1 MKTLNNKYRHIFL
14 AFLFL
19 GISYLIPNFFRE
31 EKSFTKKVPD
41 TNIRKNLLIKKNKE
55 NLYKKFIPTDS
66 TLYSEY
72 LYDFKIDRNF
82 KGYLP
87 QSTKVIPNIY
97 GTYSHNL
104 RIKFK
109 YRGKLT
115 FQSLSNSGDYDI
127 SIIDKNGLP
136 IFRTSNF
143 LNKKDNSIDLDSG
156 IYKIQINSTNSLDK
170 FIFEYSS
177 KANPIKSFNVVEQ
190 PTVKIKYGRSEE
202 RALERLILLAKKN
215 ASDRGSQVIST
226 MPSGRIKAL
235 ISSRNNTLDA
245 EIGLSG
251 RTIQHFSE
259 GYPSIDVRLTGGN
272 TYRGLSSFKLYQLS
286 TKSGL
291 KDFVFLSIL
300 KDMGFLVPRQELIN
314 LVVNDKSKGLFLLME
329 NFSESTFT
337 KQHLMD
343 GNVMGL
349 NTSKL
354 FYNYPYGSELDL
366 DYFYK
371 IAGDSYPPSKKSF
384 FLSNKFVEQLDQDY
398 FAKYIAFA
406 SIYYSA
412 HGLGVDDL
420 RFYQDPVTRKFS
432 PIPRDMNPGLGSQY
446 YPFIRSFSTHLG
458 WLSNKNFY
466 TINPARNLEHQSS
479 IDNGSDFLVTGL
491 EDINNG
497 LTDLHFSIIT
507 FLDSSENLALTNT
520 YLDYFARNEV
530 LYEKIRNRMNNAL
543 KLALLIEPKNKLLIQ
558 QYNQVNEIGIPFLG
572 ESVKNQI
579 QKKPPIIS
587 DGNHQFLWN
596 LRTSSSLN
604 KDLMPSLISPFRDDY
619 ISDYEYKNELL
630 NSFLLEK
637 KIFDIL
643 IDKGFKPSQISI
655 SNNYQKN
662 NLLSVHNDNKNLDS
676 AKDNL
681 LLTPSNF
688 ATFLGF
694 LPLEESGTL
703 ALFIV
708 RNATDDIENFTISR
722 RKSLKRNK
730 PKINYLFSLNNNGK
744 ELANI
749 DEILK
754 NKYNLKEKYRLLAFK
769 FEPQSE
775 PIFFRFNLPRSF
787 PKFKRPKNAGWF
799 GPSELYLPNSSQEFK
814 NELGSIYRPEKII
827 KSKSKWSIPKGINIE
842 LKEDLIIP
850 NEVQLTIEEGA
861 TIRIKEGKSI
871 IVNGDLIINGNV
883 DQPVQF
889 IPLGSNPWGGI
900 FVGGHINKKSKVD
913 IRNVILRNFGSFPKT
928 KINKMMLNGGIS
940 FYRTNL
946 KIKNMNVENALS
958 EDAINVIYS
967 KAKIENLNIKNSFSD
982 AIDLDYTDAEIS
994 NMQLDNNQGDGLDI
1008 SGSLVKCSNC
1018 IFKNNKDK
1026 GVSIGEMS
1034 NFYSIESKFIN
1045 NDMGLANKDQST
1057 VRLSESL
1064 LEKNRIA
1071 IAEFIKKPYFGKPK
1085 SILNNNKY
1093 LNNKINYKWLGLY
1106 IY

>member
-1 MKTLNNKYRHIFL
+1 MKTLNNKYRHIFF

-19 GISYLIPNFFRE
+19 GISFLIPNFFRE
-31 EKSFTKKVPD
+31 EKSFTRKIPD
-41 TNIRKNLLIKKNKE
+41 TNIRKNLLTKKDKK
-55 NLYKKFIPTDS
+55 NLYKKFRPTES
-66 TLYSEY
+66 SLYSRY
-72 LYDFKIDRNF
+72 LYDFKIDKSF
-82 KGYLP
+82 KGNLP
-87 QSTKVIPNIY
+87 QSLQVIPNIY
-97 GTYSHNL
+97 GKYSHNL
-104 RIKFK
+104 RIKFNYK
-109 YRGKLT
+109 GKLT
-115 FQSLSNSGDYDI
+115 FKNLANNGDYDI
-127 SIIDKNGLP
+127 SIIDENGLP
-136 IFRTSNF
+136 IFRSSNF
-143 LNKKDNSIDLDSG
+143 LNKKDNSIDLSKG
-156 IYKIQINSTNSLDK
+156 IYIIKINSTNSLDK

-177 KANPIKSFNVVEQ
+177 KATPPKLFNAVEPPI
-190 PTVKIKYGRSEE
+190 VKIRYGKSEE

-235 ISSRNNTLDA
+235 ISSTKNTLEA

-329 NFSESTFT
+329 NFTESTFT

-343 GNVMGL
+343 GNVIGL

-371 IAGDSYPPSKKSF
+371 IAEDSYPPLKKSF
-384 FLSNKFVEQLDQDY
+384 YLSNKFVEQIDQDF

-406 SIYYSA
+406 SIYYSS

-446 YPFIRSFSTHLG
+446 FPFIRSFSTHLG

-466 TINPARNLEHQSS
+466 TIDPARNLEHQSS
-479 IDNGSDFLVTGL
+479 IDNRSDFSITGL

-507 FLDSSENLALTNT
+507 FLDSSENLELTNT

-530 LYEKIRNRMNNAL
+530 LYEKIRNRMHNAL
-543 KLALLIEPKNKLLIQ
+543 ELALLIDPKNKLLIE
-558 QYNQVNEIGIPFLG
+558 QYNQVNKNGIPFLG

-587 DGNHQFLWN
+587 EGNQKFLWN
-596 LRTSSSLN
+596 LRSSSSLN
-604 KDLMPSLISPFRDDY
+604 KDLMPSLISPFRDNY
-619 ISDYEYKNELL
+619 ISDYEYNKELL

-637 KIFDIL
+637 KIFNIL
-643 IDKGFKPSQISI
+643 IDKGFKPLQISI
-655 SNNYQKN
+655 SNNFQ
-662 NLLSVHNDNKNLDS
+662 NDNLSYMNNVNKSLYRT
-676 AKDNL
+676 KDNS

-694 LPLEESGTL
+694 LPLEKSETL

-708 RNATDDIENFTISR
+708 RNATSDVENYTLSR
-722 RKSLKRNK
+722 RKSLKRDK
-730 PKINYLFSLNNNGK
+730 PIINYLFSLNNNGK

-754 NKYNLKEKYRLLAFK
+754 NKHNLKETYRLLAFK
-769 FEPQSE
+769 FEPQSK

-787 PKFKRPKNAGWF
+787 PKFKRPNNAGWF
-799 GPSELYLPNSSQEFK
+799 GPSQLYLPYSSQQFK
-814 NELGSIYRPEKII
+814 NELGSIYHQDKII
-827 KSKSKWSIPKGINIE
+827 KSKSKWVIPKGINIE

-850 NEVQLTIEEGA
+850 NEVKLTIEEGA

-871 IVNGDLIINGNV
+871 VVNGDLIINGTP
-883 DQPVQF
+883 DKPVKF

-900 FVGGHINKKSKVD
+900 FVGGSINKKSTVD
-913 IRNVILRNFGSFPKT
+913 IRNIILRNFGSFPKT
-928 KINKMMLNGGIS
+928 NINKMMLNGGIS

-946 KIKNMNVENALS
+946 KIKNMSIENALS
-958 EDAINVIYS
+958 EDAINIIYS

-994 NMQLDNNQGDGLDI
+994 NMQLDNNLGDGLDI

-1026 GVSIGEMS
+1026 GVSVGEMS
-1034 NFYSIESKFIN
+1034 NFFSTKSKFIN

-1093 LNNKINYKWLGLY
+1093 LNNKSNYKWLGLY